1 MNGSAYKISDEPTP
15 GYLSSFAVNPV
26 WPFVAIMFS
35 GVWLSWSWF
44 IFNSIAVGSPT
55 KRIEWLLIG
64 GGLIGGASI
73 IFAISMV
80 VQNGWVPESYL
91 KYLMIILIVWK
102 LGVTYALYYLQNHTI
117 ELYEFF
123 GGTLRNGL
131 FVAIGSIFVSDLILG
146 PLPFYARVLL
156 G

>member
-1 MNGSAYKISDEPTP
+1 MNGSVYKISDEPTP
-15 GYLSSFAVNPV
+15 GYLSSYAVNPI

-44 IFNSIAVGSPT
+44 LFNSIAVGSPT

-64 GGLIGGASI
+64 GGLIGCASI
-73 IFAISMV
+73 VFGLLMV

-91 KYLMIILIVWK
+91 KYLMLILVVWK

-123 GGTLRNGL
+123 GGTVRNGL
-131 FVAIGSIFVSDLILG
+131 FVVIGSIFVSGLILG
-146 PLPFYARVLL
+146 SLPFYVRVLL